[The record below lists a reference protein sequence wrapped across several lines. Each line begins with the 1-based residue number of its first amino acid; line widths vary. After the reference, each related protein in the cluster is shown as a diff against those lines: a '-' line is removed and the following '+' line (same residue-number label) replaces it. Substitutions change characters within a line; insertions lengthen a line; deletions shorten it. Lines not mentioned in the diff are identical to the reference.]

1 MSEMGTIDDDI
12 NGQKPEGRPLIDP
25 CLIMEDII
33 EKLQLLDYKASFCPT
48 RKLKPISRTFF
59 ALQMD
64 NEIGGDQKFKYLVE
78 ICYWLMS
85 LGYED
90 MWR

>member
-1 MSEMGTIDDDI
+1 MDSIENEEDGD
-12 NGQKPEGRPLIDP
+12 QKASGRPLIDP

-33 EKLQLLDYKASFCPT
+33 EKLQLLDYKAEFCT
-48 RKLKPISRTFF
+48 SRKLKPISRTFF
-59 ALQMD
+59 AIQTE
-64 NEIGGDQKFKYLVE
+64 NEVGGDMKLRYLVE
-78 ICYWLMS
+78 LCYWLMS